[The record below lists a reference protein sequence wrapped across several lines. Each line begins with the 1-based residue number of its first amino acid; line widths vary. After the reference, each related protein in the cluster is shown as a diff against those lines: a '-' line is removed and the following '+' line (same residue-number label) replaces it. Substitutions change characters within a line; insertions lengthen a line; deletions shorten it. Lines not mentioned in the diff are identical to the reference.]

1 LKYTVVV
8 PLIRFNAFFNELVR
22 SVDRSDVEIIALPD
36 GPESFPEF
44 AGREILV
51 VPTGK
56 VPPGRKRDTGAA
68 IARGE
73 FLIFFDDDSYP
84 IETYFQTLDE
94 LSGSVDAV
102 GGPGLTPLR
111 DGYQALVSGAF
122 FENASFPYVERYAP
136 VGESRPVSEW
146 PSVNFVVRK
155 TVFDRVNGFGTDL
168 WPGEDSHLCRKLTN
182 AGVTIWYEPRLLV
195 MHHRRSSL
203 VSHFRQVFRYGKM
216 RGFLLRESSP
226 TVFFVSLLVAAM
238 LASFGSYASFAW
250 PTEAAAAFFMV
261 LFYVFTR
268 SSRRF
273 SIGVNLVGCIV
284 TPASY
289 AAYLLGFFFSS
300 VVSVPTTRLGR

>member
-1 LKYTVVV
+1 MKYTVVV
-8 PLIRFNAFFNELVR
+8 PLIGFTPFFDELVR

-36 GPESFPEF
+36 GPEGFPEF
-44 AGREILV
+44 AGCEISV

-56 VPPGRKRDTGAA
+56 VPPGRKRDIGAA

-84 IETYFQTLDE
+84 IETYFQTLDD

-111 DGYQALVSGAF
+111 DGCQALISGSF

-168 WPGEDSHLCRKLTN
+168 WPGEDSHLCQKLIQ
-182 AGVTIWYEPRLLV
+182 AGVTIWYEPGLLV
-195 MHHRRSSL
+195 MHHRRSSI

-216 RGFLLRESSP
+216 RSFLLRESSF
-226 TVFFVSLLVAAM
+226 TKFFVSLLMVAA
-238 LASFGSYASFAW
+238 LTGFGAY
-250 PTEAAAAFFMV
+250 AAFTWPAEVAVAFFIT
-261 LFYVFTR
+261 LCYVFAR

-273 SIGVNLVGCIV
+273 SLHVNLVGCIV
-284 TPASY
+284 TPLSY
-289 AAYLLGFFFSS
+289 AAYLSGFIFSS
-300 VVSVPTTRLGR
+300 IVSVPTTRLGR